1 MLNIIKSFV
10 VFDQIVEAAKFDV
23 LFDIVLVDLAALKIL
38 LRALVV
44 VVGELLEH
52 LDIQIDPLVDF
63 EVNLE
68 VDGVKGERCASKQG
82 EVLDILS
89 VGRRVEEI

>member
-1 MLNIIKSFV
+1 LLNVIKSFV

-52 LDIQIDPLVDF
+52 LDVQVDPFVDF
-63 EVNLE
+63 EVDLE
-68 VDGVKGERCASKQG
+68 VDGVKRERCASKQG
-82 EVLDILS
+82 KVLDVFG
-89 VGRRVEEI
+89 VG